1 MATIY
6 ELQQRADALRKKTA
20 TDSISPEEVGGLHAD
35 TLAYIANMERYA
47 SSLGIKKVYTS
58 VSEMNGD
65 ESPVS
70 STGMPLKAGQLVTIF
85 NAEAPDAEN
94 SGEIYAF
101 QNPGWVLVGRL
112 DAGTADTLKKLIEG
126 DKATVTD
133 NNRNAFVWLGNFETW
148 AEAQTEIDKLHATG
162 EDNTKVGEFRLLL
175 NGRNLIVRN
184 YVQSWATGVF
194 TQTVQG
200 SIQWNAETQTMDQ
213 SLNIKTYERRY
224 NEGTG
229 WTTWE
234 EGTAKIELA
243 QELSTE
249 EGSETKA
256 ISQKAVSE
264 VLNNMCIPLDWKG
277 DVRQTRIQVPAS
289 RRVKNVKISYKK
301 QLPTIINMTVGGYP
315 QGNKGGSFN
324 VEIDGN
330 IIKVQTESTDNTS
343 TKIAEAIVRNV
354 TSDNWD
360 ITNTGSTVV
369 FTAKNLGQTSVLP
382 FAYNNLDGC
391 WLDFKTEIKQF
402 GINEYI
408 CEEFIGTSFD
418 DNTFG
423 NVDSNWADLSEK
435 TESSVFETAY
445 KYNPLLTRM
454 CIPINYRKTG
464 QTIKYTDNNGKK
476 VEETYIGGK
485 ADNTDWCNSINWRRS
500 NGKVGYL
507 GSCEHLFTFN
517 ETDWWET
524 TDYESYSPIKLSTN
538 VGTLLASNYV
548 EVDKFGSRVLLFTS
562 NPQLKLLLFDENKE
576 VIPTKMN
583 IQGNNFVNYFS
594 CYFLP
599 LNAKYVRVIRNIGYF
614 EETEQNRLYKLKTLY
629 EGDDVVTGQYDIDI
643 NKLGYC
649 SERKM
654 LQSGIPDNAINNGIL
669 TVSTNLFP
677 VNTSLKYLISGIL
690 PNKTN
695 DTPILCFYDKDFVC
709 VETVTVPYTTVN
721 TSTKSMFGYVTP
733 PENARYCIA
742 SWHDVYR
749 GVGSTILRVVGEK
762 ETLNNYVSALYNSE
776 IKIGETLDYKSLG
789 DSISAESGSYTRIV
803 AEKLHSRNVEHC
815 AVGGAGFTLPK
826 NGIYWIG
833 KQLDKIP
840 EGYEGIITLMGGIN
854 DWAGKSPLGTAQ
866 EAIGKSMD
874 DCYGSNTLMDNFRW
888 VLETLVKKCSWKARI
903 FILTQLER
911 YPYVED
917 AGYTIEEM
925 RVETEKLA
933 AHYLLPIIDVGR
945 KCGLRNGDNLEE
957 DWRRVDGGT
966 VKVHPTLDG
975 HNVIGSYV
983 AGQILSMLN
992 GGIKVYPKIEE

>member
-101 QNPGWVLVGRL
+101 QNPGWVLIGRL

-126 DKATVTD
+126 DKATVSN

-148 AEAQTEIDKLHATG
+148 AEAQGEIDKLHAIG

-175 NGRNLIVRN
+175 NGRNLIVYN
-184 YVQSWATGVF
+184 YVQNWATGVF
-194 TQTVQG
+194 TQTVKG
-200 SIQWNAETQTMDQ
+200 SIQWNTESQTMDQ
-213 SLNIKTYERRY
+213 SLNINTYERSY

-249 EGSETKA
+249 EGSENKA
-256 ISQKAVSE
+256 ISQKTVSE
-264 VLNNMCIPLDWKG
+264 AINNIYIPLEWKG
-277 DVRQTRIQVPAS
+277 DVRQTRIQVPATS
-289 RRVKNVKISYKK
+289 RTKNVKLFYKK
-301 QLPTIINMTVGGYP
+301 QLPTIVNMLISGYP
-315 QGNKGGSFN
+315 QSNKGGSFN

-343 TKIAEAIVRNV
+343 TKIAEAIVKNV
-354 TSDNWD
+354 TSDNWN
-360 ITNTGSTVV
+360 ITNTGSTVI
-369 FTAKNLGQTSVLP
+369 FTAKNVGQTSVLP

-423 NVDSNWADLSEK
+423 NVDSNWVDLSEK
-435 TESSVFETAY
+435 TESSVYETVY

-454 CIPINYRKTG
+454 YVPINYRKNG

-476 VEETYIGGK
+476 VEETYIGEK
-485 ADNTDWCNSINWRRS
+485 TDNTDWCNSINWRRS

-524 TDYESYSPIKLSTN
+524 TDYESYSPIELSTN

-548 EVDKFGSRVLLFTS
+548 EVDKLGSRVLLFTS

-614 EETEQNRLYKLKTLY
+614 EETEQNMQYKLKTLH

-649 SERKM
+649 RERKM
-654 LQSGIPDNAINNGIL
+654 LQSGIPNQTLNEGIV

-677 VNTSLKYLISGIL
+677 INTNLKYLIFGIL
-690 PNKTN
+690 PNKSN
-695 DTPILCFYDKDFVC
+695 DTPIFCFYDKDFVC

-721 TSTKSMFGYVTP
+721 TTTKSMFGYVTP
-733 PENARYCIA
+733 PENARYCVA
-742 SWHDVYR
+742 SWHDVYG

-762 ETLNNYVSALYNSE
+762 ETLNNYVLALYSSK
-776 IKIGETLDYKSLG
+776 IKISETLDYKSLG
-789 DSISAESGSYTRIV
+789 DSISAERGSYPSTV
-803 AEKLHSRNVEHC
+803 AEKLHSRAVEHC

-854 DWAGKSPLGTAQ
+854 DWARKSPLGTAQ